1 MKVRNRATS
10 APTYSLGLRAHLLSQ
25 PSSLALWCHVLS
37 FNILGSEN
45 QFRSCSR
52 YCINKRIYHQ
62 VQNSMVISGHM
73 QQNQPCPFSL
83 STPDSISRT
92 ARYSLVP
99 GISVC
104 APTRQAAFVPL
115 LRSSSVELYG
125 ARVILWR
132 GSDSRNHK
140 KSYVRR
146 ACRLNNSVRAAPSLS
161 TPLLLPRSRWAQSLS
176 FCTWNILHFR

>member
-1 MKVRNRATS
+1 MIHLAKSKSYTQVSSIHSAVFFDSPIHINVFGWLVKVRNRATS

-45 QFRSCSR
+45 QFRSCSS

-73 QQNQPCPFSL
+73 QQNQPCPFSY
-83 STPDSISRT
+83 STIVVRFRIVPL

-99 GISVC
+99 GISASVRR
-104 APTRQAAFVPL
+104 PVQ
-115 LRSSSVELYG
+115 LRSSSVELSGG
-125 ARVILWR
+125 ARHLV
-132 GSDSRNHK
+132 
-140 KSYVRR
+140 
-146 ACRLNNSVRAAPSLS
+146 AC
-161 TPLLLPRSRWAQSLS
+161 
-176 FCTWNILHFR
+176 I